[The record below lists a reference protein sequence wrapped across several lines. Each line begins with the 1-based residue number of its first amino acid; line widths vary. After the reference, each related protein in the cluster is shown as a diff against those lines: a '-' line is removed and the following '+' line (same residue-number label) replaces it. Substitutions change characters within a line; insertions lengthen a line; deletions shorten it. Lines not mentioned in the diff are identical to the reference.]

1 MSDGFFEET
10 KKTKSYSPEDYTKE
24 ENVAEFMGEMPSISV
39 GSGADLSKSVQ
50 EAQRESTATAF
61 LNLYD
66 DNAEQATIAID
77 KARKAQ
83 AKGLLAS
90 PQMFMDMD
98 NSEMEVLSAKE
109 LSSDFQK
116 IIIGNPSRVAT
127 YRDQL
132 PQLDAWVRAARW
144 ANMSHEER
152 MREIQSGYEK
162 NGVPYP
168 KRIEMTTQGYRL
180 LPSGRFV
187 RDGRVEDAP
196 VSYLETCGPEERKVI
211 ERGMRLIR
219 REVKFDPFNVEM
231 GGLTDEGKKYL
242 VGQAVAHFKKR
253 IALLNELNMRMGASW
268 KEMGDADLTRKL
280 NQISRERG
288 VDLSDIELPTLR
300 KGGMESVDYAEALNV
315 LGWRDIAK
323 YGRRLFGYTKSP
335 EELAQIDGNS
345 PIEDQLE
352 LLTYLSEQSEAIR
365 GLTMAGNVANAVAM
379 CIPYMIEFGLT
390 GGMATVAKHG
400 VRLGLKNAIKFS
412 MKQQGIDGLGSFV
425 KALGSS
431 KGWKALGSA
440 SKDVLTGELRRTPLM
455 LPKNAAQAL
464 NEWEGGPVY
473 ALDGSGVKTY
483 VPEAQVDELFTLIGR
498 TVLRDYTERVSE
510 WGGEVLPLDGAL
522 SKLVPKKWKNRIVQ
536 VFADR
541 VSRDPVKG
549 GMLVRSLRDGVPLS
563 GWVSE
568 TMEEFWNNALE
579 RAETLGYQMTGI
591 EVLNMNRESIVESG
605 EEAATIMI
613 STAVMT
619 NGHKVIRIPYQI
631 QRYRDFAKLKDD
643 HDAMVNAAAEV
654 PMEHRS
660 PEQAREFYEQ
670 MNTREFGVDPEDART
685 FYQSDPDM
693 AGRVGIT
700 EEAIAEA
707 EDKGKLVPV
716 SQSRLIAEQ
725 AKSPKDREAGDRL
738 LGMVQSWGM
747 SLKEALARDGGQEL
761 LDALR
766 ENRSDREKLKQKLM
780 SVFTGAKTAGLSN
793 SSIRPFVEVL
803 SFAAEHLAD
812 NLTTGT
818 GEVERAIDA
827 LLERTITPSM
837 VEVGTARARTAA
849 RVAEVRREER
859 EKTQEKITKLRAKLE
874 GEVEQKTEP
883 VVEQKAE
890 AELKTET
897 KTEPETKAEAK
908 AEKARS
914 ESAAD
919 RRWREKEEKEEADRL
934 KREEKERERLQ
945 NASDAKAHLLE
956 NGEYARYEK
965 AVKVRVSKVLHMYPN
980 YSFDESVVEDVL
992 WAEIGRA
999 IKAHDESK
1007 GASLATLASTY
1018 MKNGLST
1025 YLAKERKR
1033 QDGFTSLDEEI
1044 SGRDGD
1050 TATRA
1055 DFVASG
1061 QGTPLE
1067 VLSTKELYQGFL
1079 KWYAGLSPL
1088 EQKVVDLM
1096 AQSKYWKANGG
1107 YNGAAIA
1114 RELGVSRETTNR
1126 IIQKALA
1133 YKARKSR
1140 TVYQAAQ
1147 VSSGLRGL
1155 LRRIA
1160 EEKNLQDDPVLKA
1173 LLGNGDG
1180 VIRTKRGTIAVPFDG
1195 GGQHAIAKHLVETGK
1210 ASTGGVTLEE
1220 LAKYLPMAHEIGER
1234 KFEKKANRAVY
1245 WLTPPGGAIRFKL
1258 VTAVDQ
1264 SGRET
1269 LVTFCS
1275 KRHGEQTKK
1284 AARTAMLQQNAR
1296 TPRTTRYDD
1305 TIHQLFGISSEV
1317 RGSFTPGEKFA
1328 ESFQAVIELVK
1339 GKANVS
1345 TLCHESAHWL
1355 KALME
1360 ALCEMKD
1367 AEGNFLASEQL
1378 RGELDSINKWLDR
1391 QTYQEKEGTREREI
1405 EREEKFARAFE
1416 YYIQNGEPPTAGVSA
1431 AFRTLKRYLKAIYR
1445 WCRNFASQ
1453 FGFEWD
1459 EEIERTFASM
1469 FATDTTLERESPLRE
1484 ALAELKGTFAGL
1496 TGITDKETADFVRLV
1511 NVADAQAEEALE
1523 RRKRK
1528 LLPGLRRKWK
1538 ESAEAAKDE
1547 IPVYKAWDGARKEP
1561 LDYRTLE
1568 LDPTIGAENASALR
1582 KLGLASGKSKKG
1594 SDVPAFAERYGY
1606 SSAQAL
1612 VQDLLNAQAP
1622 EDFVKEHVN
1631 AMEAKF
1637 QQDLGLDEEALS
1649 TKGTLDLLD
1658 GLIKLLREKSGRA
1671 ERLQERAEMKRMAAE
1686 EIAQMPVSQV
1696 ERDTKQI
1703 NALRTFNRKLVE
1715 SIGKKDFTEALYQA
1729 TQVRKGLILLKEK
1742 ADAKREVDKTRRLL
1756 RRAVQAKRG
1765 RIYGTHHEALK
1776 ELAFMFGFSEKRAD
1790 AVENGKPNW
1799 RRQAMAMAEQD
1810 SGGGSLWSDAY
1821 FEDVPRR
1828 YQDISYGA
1836 FAELSDFA
1844 RFLYGEGRELVKDA
1858 KGSFAQRANERVE
1871 ACVAELSNQRAR
1883 YTDKQDKGLSA
1894 RLGSFAR
1901 GFFHCGENLAT
1912 FLERADGYKANGPNT
1927 ALRNLLKDA
1936 ATREIELES
1945 GALSRCGKALKEL
1958 AKEQKLIRIP
1968 QVRLDLTE
1976 MSRLHGYS
1984 SWTPEMVIA
1993 ACLNMGNELN
2003 RKRLM
2008 EGYGWTDEDLAE
2020 IASSLSEGQWK
2031 QVQEIWDSL
2040 SGDLQ
2045 EAAAKTFLEENH
2057 FHLKMVEAEAFE
2069 VQSSDGKTLTVRG
2082 GYYPLRYTHYSQ
2094 KTQEQIGMSLRRLHR
2109 DVSSL
2114 HRRAESA
2121 KVSDPVKLSLT
2132 VPLVHIHE
2140 TAQYAAMRMPLRE
2153 VLSVVRDG
2161 RYETAFGTTQSFEYY
2176 KMMVALLKNMAN
2188 PEAGTEGLGEG
2199 VERWAR
2205 MTLTSTA
2212 LMGNPST
2219 VLMQATSATAGLEE
2233 VGGYYLDSL
2242 LEMGR
2247 GPKAFVESVKV
2258 KSAMM
2263 RHRAEYYDIDLR
2275 GSVNEFTDGKM
2286 KKVQRGFARAGYF
2299 AMRGLDA
2306 IVASVAW
2313 DAKYRRVIADLLKE
2327 GKELPEAESKA
2338 LAEAD
2343 DFVARTQ
2350 GAARTLDLTPVQL
2363 SRWGRMLSP
2372 FITSAGALYNT
2383 LYRTAGRTVHGELT
2397 VPEAAGALLSNLV
2410 MPALLAGMAR
2420 WLIAGGAAGGDDEET
2435 RLRASKAFM
2444 REVISS
2450 PFSGMPFVRDIVN
2463 KGTTMAIDRFYG
2475 GKRSY
2480 SGALFDAGALG
2491 ALEEIGGAAF
2501 SGAGAMA
2508 DGNWERGLWLWSD
2521 ALGNAFQVPAIT
2533 IYRKAKR
2540 VYENNG
2546 GELPE
2551 ILEEFDNAVKPAR
2564 GRRRE

>member
-1 MSDGFFEET
+1 
-10 KKTKSYSPEDYTKE
+10 
-24 ENVAEFMGEMPSISV
+24 
-39 GSGADLSKSVQ
+39 
-50 EAQRESTATAF
+50 
-61 LNLYD
+61 
-66 DNAEQATIAID
+66 
-77 KARKAQ
+77 
-83 AKGLLAS
+83 
-90 PQMFMDMD
+90 
-98 NSEMEVLSAKE
+98 
-109 LSSDFQK
+109 
-116 IIIGNPSRVAT
+116 
-127 YRDQL
+127 
-132 PQLDAWVRAARW
+132 
-144 ANMSHEER
+144 
-152 MREIQSGYEK
+152 
-162 NGVPYP
+162 
-168 KRIEMTTQGYRL
+168 
-180 LPSGRFV
+180 
-187 RDGRVEDAP
+187 
-196 VSYLETCGPEERKVI
+196 
-211 ERGMRLIR
+211 
-219 REVKFDPFNVEM
+219 
-231 GGLTDEGKKYL
+231 
-242 VGQAVAHFKKR
+242 
-253 IALLNELNMRMGASW
+253 
-268 KEMGDADLTRKL
+268 
-280 NQISRERG
+280 
-288 VDLSDIELPTLR
+288 
-300 KGGMESVDYAEALNV
+300 
-315 LGWRDIAK
+315 
-323 YGRRLFGYTKSP
+323 
-335 EELAQIDGNS
+335 
-345 PIEDQLE
+345 
-352 LLTYLSEQSEAIR
+352 
-365 GLTMAGNVANAVAM
+365 
-379 CIPYMIEFGLT
+379 
-390 GGMATVAKHG
+390 
-400 VRLGLKNAIKFS
+400 
-412 MKQQGIDGLGSFV
+412 
-425 KALGSS
+425 
-431 KGWKALGSA
+431 
-440 SKDVLTGELRRTPLM
+440 
-455 LPKNAAQAL
+455 
-464 NEWEGGPVY
+464 
-473 ALDGSGVKTY
+473 
-483 VPEAQVDELFTLIGR
+483 
-498 TVLRDYTERVSE
+498 
-510 WGGEVLPLDGAL
+510 
-522 SKLVPKKWKNRIVQ
+522 
-536 VFADR
+536 
-541 VSRDPVKG
+541 
-549 GMLVRSLRDGVPLS
+549 
-563 GWVSE
+563 
-568 TMEEFWNNALE
+568 
-579 RAETLGYQMTGI
+579 
-591 EVLNMNRESIVESG
+591 
-605 EEAATIMI
+605 
-613 STAVMT
+613 
-619 NGHKVIRIPYQI
+619 
-631 QRYRDFAKLKDD
+631 
-643 HDAMVNAAAEV
+643 
-654 PMEHRS
+654 
-660 PEQAREFYEQ
+660 
-670 MNTREFGVDPEDART
+670 
-685 FYQSDPDM
+685 
-693 AGRVGIT
+693 
-700 EEAIAEA
+700 
-707 EDKGKLVPV
+707 
-716 SQSRLIAEQ
+716 
-725 AKSPKDREAGDRL
+725 
-738 LGMVQSWGM
+738 
-747 SLKEALARDGGQEL
+747 
-761 LDALR
+761 
-766 ENRSDREKLKQKLM
+766 
-780 SVFTGAKTAGLSN
+780 
-793 SSIRPFVEVL
+793 
-803 SFAAEHLAD
+803 
-812 NLTTGT
+812 
-818 GEVERAIDA
+818 
-827 LLERTITPSM
+827 
-837 VEVGTARARTAA
+837 
-849 RVAEVRREER
+849 
-859 EKTQEKITKLRAKLE
+859 
-874 GEVEQKTEP
+874 
-883 VVEQKAE
+883 
-890 AELKTET
+890 
-897 KTEPETKAEAK
+897 
-908 AEKARS
+908 
-914 ESAAD
+914 
-919 RRWREKEEKEEADRL
+919 
-934 KREEKERERLQ
+934 
-945 NASDAKAHLLE
+945 
-956 NGEYARYEK
+956 
-965 AVKVRVSKVLHMYPN
+965 
-980 YSFDESVVEDVL
+980 
-992 WAEIGRA
+992 
-999 IKAHDESK
+999 
-1007 GASLATLASTY
+1007 
-1018 MKNGLST
+1018 
-1025 YLAKERKR
+1025 
-1033 QDGFTSLDEEI
+1033 
-1044 SGRDGD
+1044 
-1050 TATRA
+1050 
-1055 DFVASG
+1055 
-1061 QGTPLE
+1061 
-1067 VLSTKELYQGFL
+1067 
-1079 KWYAGLSPL
+1079 
-1088 EQKVVDLM
+1088 
-1096 AQSKYWKANGG
+1096 
-1107 YNGAAIA
+1107 
-1114 RELGVSRETTNR
+1114 
-1126 IIQKALA
+1126 
-1133 YKARKSR
+1133 
-1140 TVYQAAQ
+1140 
-1147 VSSGLRGL
+1147 
-1155 LRRIA
+1155 
-1160 EEKNLQDDPVLKA
+1160 
-1173 LLGNGDG
+1173 
-1180 VIRTKRGTIAVPFDG
+1180 
-1195 GGQHAIAKHLVETGK
+1195 
-1210 ASTGGVTLEE
+1210 
-1220 LAKYLPMAHEIGER
+1220 
-1234 KFEKKANRAVY
+1234 
-1245 WLTPPGGAIRFKL
+1245 
-1258 VTAVDQ
+1258 
-1264 SGRET
+1264 
-1269 LVTFCS
+1269 
-1275 KRHGEQTKK
+1275 
-1284 AARTAMLQQNAR
+1284 MLQQNAR

-1305 TIHQLFGISSEV
+1305 TIHQLFGNSSEI

-1469 FATDTTLERESPLRE
+1469 FATDVTLDRESPLRE

-1606 SSAQAL
+1606 SSPQSL
-1612 VQDLLNAQAP
+1612 VQDLLNAQSP
-1622 EDFVKEHVN
+1622 EDFVKEQVN
-1631 AMEAKF
+1631 ATEAKF

-1686 EIAQMPVSQV
+1686 EIARMPVSQI

-1715 SIGKKDFTEALYQA
+1715 SIGKKEFTEALYQA
-1729 TQVRKGLILLKEK
+1729 TQVRKGLIVLKEK
-1742 ADAKREVDKTRRLL
+1742 SDAKREVDKTRRLL

-1765 RIYGTHHEALK
+1765 RLYGTHHEALK
-1776 ELAFMFGFSEKRAD
+1776 ELAFMFGFSGKRAD

-1799 RRQAMAMAEQD
+1799 RRQATAMADQD
-1810 SGGGSLWSDAY
+1810 SGGGSLWPDAY

-1871 ACVAELSNQRAR
+1871 ACVAELSRQRAK
-1883 YTDKQDKGLSA
+1883 YTDKQDKGLLA

-1912 FLERADGYKANGPNT
+1912 FLERADGYRANGPNT

-1945 GALSRCGKALKEL
+1945 GALSRCGRALKEL
-1958 AKEQKLIRIP
+1958 AKEQKSIRIP

-1976 MSRLHGYS
+1976 TSRLHGYS

-2003 RKRLM
+2003 RKRLT
-2008 EGYGWTDEDLAE
+2008 EGYGWTDEDLAK

-2040 SGDLQ
+2040 SGKLQ
-2045 EAAAKTFLEENH
+2045 EAAGETFLEENH
-2057 FHLKMVEAEAFE
+2057 FHLKMVEAEEFE

-2176 KMMVALLKNMAN
+2176 KMLVALLKNMAN

-2242 LEMGR
+2242 FEMSR
-2247 GPKAFVESVKV
+2247 GPMAFVESVKA

-2275 GSVNEFTDGKM
+2275 GSVNEFTDGKG

-2306 IVASVAW
+2306 LVASVAW

-2410 MPALLAGMAR
+2410 IPALLAGMAR

-2435 RLRASKAFM
+2435 RLRARKAFL

-2491 ALEEIGGAAF
+2491 ALEEIGESVF
-2501 SGAGAMA
+2501 SGAGALA
-2508 DGNWERGLWLWSD
+2508 DGNPGRSLWLWSD
-2521 ALGNAFQVPAIT
+2521 ALGNAFQVPVIT

>member
-1 MSDGFFEET
+1 MSDGLFEET
-10 KKTKSYSPEDYTKE
+10 KSMKGYSPEDYTKE
-24 ENVAEFMGEMPSISV
+24 EKVAEFMGDMPSISV

-50 EAQRESTATAF
+50 EAQQESTATAF

-77 KARKAQ
+77 KAHKAQ

-152 MREIQSGYEK
+152 MKEIQASYEK

-187 RDGRVEDAP
+187 KDGRVENAP
-196 VSYLETCGPEERKVI
+196 VSYLETCGPEERKAI

-219 REVKFDPFNVEM
+219 KEVKFDPFNVEM

-280 NQISRERG
+280 KQISHERG

-323 YGRRLFGYTKSP
+323 YGSRLFGYTKSP

-412 MKQQGIDGLGSFV
+412 MKQQGIDGFGSFV

-455 LPKNAAQAL
+455 LPKDAAQAL

-522 SKLVPKKWKNRIVQ
+522 SKLVPKKWRNRIVQ
-536 VFADR
+536 EFANR
-541 VSRDPVKG
+541 VSRDPAKG
-549 GMLVRSLRDGVPLS
+549 GMLLRSLHDGIPLS
-563 GWVSE
+563 GWASE
-568 TMEEFWNNALE
+568 AMEEFWNNALE

-605 EEAATIMI
+605 EEAATILI

-643 HDAMVNAAAEV
+643 HDSMVNAAAEV
-654 PMEHRS
+654 PLEQRS

-766 ENRSDREKLKQKLM
+766 EHRSDREKLKQKLM
-780 SVFTGAKTAGLSN
+780 SVFTGAKTAGLSS

-812 NLTTGT
+812 NLTTGSA
-818 GEVERAIDA
+818 EVERAIDA
-827 LLERTITPSM
+827 LLERTITPAM
-837 VEVGTARARTAA
+837 VEVGTARARTKA
-849 RVAEVRREER
+849 RVAEVRREEQ
-859 EKTQEKITKLRAKLE
+859 EKTAKLRAKQ
-874 GEVEQKTEP
+874 GESAAPKAEETEQKPEAKVEPKVETEP
-883 VVEQKAE
+883 
-890 AELKTET
+890 
-897 KTEPETKAEAK
+897 KTEPEAEEAPK
-908 AEKARS
+908 

-919 RRWREKEEKEEADRL
+919 RRWRESEEKEEADRL

-965 AVKVRVSKVLHMYPN
+965 AVKVRVSKALRTHPD
-980 YSFDESVVEDVL
+980 YSFDESVLEDVL

-1007 GASLATLASTY
+1007 GASLATLASAY
-1018 MKNGLST
+1018 MKTGLSA

-1044 SGRDGD
+1044 SGKDGN

-1067 VLSTKELYQGFL
+1067 VLSTKELDQEILEWF
-1079 KWYAGLSPL
+1079 ANLSPL
-1088 EQKVVDLM
+1088 KQKVVDLM
-1096 AQSKYWKANGG
+1096 AQSKYRKANGE

-1114 RELGVSRETTNR
+1114 RELGVSRETTNQAIR
-1126 IIQKALA
+1126 EVLA

-1147 VSSGLRGL
+1147 ISSGLRGL

-1160 EEKNLQDDPVLKA
+1160 EEKGLQDDPVLKV
-1173 LLGNGDG
+1173 LLGDSDG
-1180 VIRTKRGTIAVPFDG
+1180 AIRTKRGTIAVPFDR

-1234 KFEKKANRAVY
+1234 KFEKSPKIGRRKRRQGDGNAVY
-1245 WLTPPGGAIRFKL
+1245 TFTPEGQSYGYRL
-1258 VTAVDQ
+1258 VTAVD
-1264 SGRET
+1264 GGKET
-1269 LVTFCS
+1269 FVTFHS
-1275 KRHGEQTKK
+1275 TLGEKATKK
-1284 AARTAMLQQNAR
+1284 AVQSTISRSKTDLSLEN
-1296 TPRTTRYDD
+1296 RYGD

-1378 RGELDSINKWLDR
+1378 RGELDSINNWLDR

-1445 WCRNFASQ
+1445 WCKNFASQ

-1484 ALAELKGTFAGL
+1484 ALAELKGTFVGL
-1496 TGITDKETADFVRLV
+1496 TGITDKETADFIRLV

-1538 ESAEAAKDE
+1538 ESAEAAKNE
-1547 IPVYKAWDGARKEP
+1547 IPVYKVWEHARKEP

-1568 LDPTIGAENASALR
+1568 LDPMIGAENASALR
-1582 KLGLASGKSKKG
+1582 KLGLVSAKSKKG

-1606 SSAQAL
+1606 SSPQAL

-1622 EDFVKEHVN
+1622 EDFVKEQVN

-1637 QQDLGLDEEALS
+1637 QQDLGMDEEALS

-1686 EIAQMPVSQV
+1686 EIARMPVSQV

-1729 TQVRKGLILLKEK
+1729 TQVRKGLIRLKEK

-1765 RIYGTHHEALK
+1765 RIHGTYHEALK
-1776 ELAFMFGFSEKRAD
+1776 ELAFMFGFSEKRVD
-1790 AVENGKPNW
+1790 AVESGKPNW

-1810 SGGGSLWSDAY
+1810 SGGSSLWSDAY

-1828 YQDISYGA
+1828 YQAISYGA
-1836 FAELSDFA
+1836 FTELSDFA

-1871 ACVAELSNQRAR
+1871 ACVAELSNQSAK
-1883 YTDKQDKGLSA
+1883 YTDKQDKGLLA

-1912 FLERADGYKANGPNT
+1912 FFERADGYKANGPNT
-1927 ALRNLLKDA
+1927 ALRDILKDA

-1945 GALSRCGKALKEL
+1945 GALSRCGKALNEL
-1958 AKEQKLIRIP
+1958 AKEQKTIRIP

-2008 EGYGWTDEDLAE
+2008 EGYGWTDEDLAK
-2020 IASSLSEGQWK
+2020 IASSLSMGQWK
-2031 QVQEIWDSL
+2031 LFQ
-2040 SGDLQ
+2040 G
-2045 EAAAKTFLEENH
+2045 
-2057 FHLKMVEAEAFE
+2057 
-2069 VQSSDGKTLTVRG
+2069 
-2082 GYYPLRYTHYSQ
+2082 
-2094 KTQEQIGMSLRRLHR
+2094 
-2109 DVSSL
+2109 
-2114 HRRAESA
+2114 
-2121 KVSDPVKLSLT
+2121 
-2132 VPLVHIHE
+2132 
-2140 TAQYAAMRMPLRE
+2140 
-2153 VLSVVRDG
+2153 
-2161 RYETAFGTTQSFEYY
+2161 
-2176 KMMVALLKNMAN
+2176 NM
-2188 PEAGTEGLGEG
+2188 
-2199 VERWAR
+2199 
-2205 MTLTSTA
+2205 
-2212 LMGNPST
+2212 
-2219 VLMQATSATAGLEE
+2219 
-2233 VGGYYLDSL
+2233 
-2242 LEMGR
+2242 
-2247 GPKAFVESVKV
+2247 
-2258 KSAMM
+2258 
-2263 RHRAEYYDIDLR
+2263 
-2275 GSVNEFTDGKM
+2275 
-2286 KKVQRGFARAGYF
+2286 
-2299 AMRGLDA
+2299 
-2306 IVASVAW
+2306 
-2313 DAKYRRVIADLLKE
+2313 
-2327 GKELPEAESKA
+2327 
-2338 LAEAD
+2338 
-2343 DFVARTQ
+2343 
-2350 GAARTLDLTPVQL
+2350 
-2363 SRWGRMLSP
+2363 
-2372 FITSAGALYNT
+2372 
-2383 LYRTAGRTVHGELT
+2383 
-2397 VPEAAGALLSNLV
+2397 
-2410 MPALLAGMAR
+2410 
-2420 WLIAGGAAGGDDEET
+2420 
-2435 RLRASKAFM
+2435 
-2444 REVISS
+2444 
-2450 PFSGMPFVRDIVN
+2450 
-2463 KGTTMAIDRFYG
+2463 
-2475 GKRSY
+2475 
-2480 SGALFDAGALG
+2480 
-2491 ALEEIGGAAF
+2491 
-2501 SGAGAMA
+2501 
-2508 DGNWERGLWLWSD
+2508 
-2521 ALGNAFQVPAIT
+2521 
-2533 IYRKAKR
+2533 
-2540 VYENNG
+2540 
-2546 GELPE
+2546 
-2551 ILEEFDNAVKPAR
+2551 
-2564 GRRRE
+2564 

>member
-1 MSDGFFEET
+1 MSDGLFEEA
-10 KKTKSYSPEDYTKE
+10 KKTTGYSPEDYTKE

-152 MREIQSGYEK
+152 MKEIQASYEK

-187 RDGRVEDAP
+187 KDGRVENAP

-219 REVKFDPFNVEM
+219 KEAKFDPFNVEM

-268 KEMGDADLTRKL
+268 REMGDADLTRKL

-365 GLTMAGNVANAVAM
+365 GLTMTGNVANAIAM

-455 LPKNAAQAL
+455 LPKDAAQAL

-473 ALDGSGVKTY
+473 AMDGNGVKTY

-522 SKLVPKKWKNRIVQ
+522 SKLVPKKWRNRIVQ
-536 VFADR
+536 EFANR
-541 VSRDPVKG
+541 VSRDPAKG
-549 GMLVRSLRDGVPLS
+549 GMLLRSLRDGVPLS
-563 GWVSE
+563 GWASE
-568 TMEEFWNNALE
+568 AMEEFWNNALE

-605 EEAATIMI
+605 EEAATILI

-660 PEQAREFYEQ
+660 PEQAREFYER

-707 EDKGKLVPV
+707 EDKGRLVPV

-766 ENRSDREKLKQKLM
+766 EHRSDREKLKQKLM
-780 SVFTGAKTAGLSN
+780 SVFTGAKAAGLSS

-818 GEVERAIDA
+818 EEVERAIDA
-827 LLERTITPSM
+827 LLERTITPSK

-849 RVAEVRREER
+849 RVAGVRRGGQKPEAEQ
-859 EKTQEKITKLRAKLE
+859 KTEPEAKA
-874 GEVEQKTEP
+874 EVEQKTEP
-883 VVEQKAE
+883 EAEQK
-890 AELKTET
+890 T
-897 KTEPETKAEAK
+897 
-908 AEKARS
+908 EKARS

-945 NASDAKAHLLE
+945 NASDAKAYLLE

-965 AVKVRVSKVLHMYPN
+965 AVKVRVSKVLRAYPN
-980 YSFDESVVEDVL
+980 YSFDESVLEDVL

-1007 GASLATLASTY
+1007 GASLATLASAY

-1033 QDGFTSLDEEI
+1033 QDGFTSLDEEV
-1044 SGRDGD
+1044 SGKDGD

-1055 DFVASG
+1055 DFVADS
-1061 QGTPLE
+1061 QGTPLQE
-1067 VLSTKELYQGFL
+1067 LSSKELDQEIREWF
-1079 KWYAGLSPL
+1079 AGLSPL
-1088 EQKVVDLM
+1088 EQKVVACMGRDEYKT
-1096 AQSKYWKANGG
+1096 ATGE

-1114 RELGVSRETTNR
+1114 REVGVSRETTNR
-1126 IIQKALA
+1126 ILRRAEA
-1133 YKARKSR
+1133 YKARLKR
-1140 TVYQAAQ
+1140 TLPQAAQ
-1147 VSSGLRGL
+1147 VSPGLRGL

-1160 EEKNLQDDPVLKA
+1160 EEKGLQDDPVLKV
-1173 LLGNGDG
+1173 LLGDGNGA
-1180 VIRTKRGTIAVPFDG
+1180 IRTKRGTIAVPFDG

-1234 KFEKKANRAVY
+1234 KFEKSPKIGRRKRRQGEGNAVY
-1245 WLTPPGGAIRFKL
+1245 TLTPEGQSYGYRL
-1258 VTAVDQ
+1258 VTAVD
-1264 SGRET
+1264 GGKET
-1269 LVTFCS
+1269 LVTFHS
-1275 KRHGEQTKK
+1275 TLGEKATKK
-1284 AARTAMLQQNAR
+1284 AVQSTISRSKTDLSLEN
-1296 TPRTTRYDD
+1296 RYED
-1305 TIHQLFGISSEV
+1305 TIHQLFGNSSEI

-1469 FATDTTLERESPLRE
+1469 FATDATLDRESPLRE

-1606 SSAQAL
+1606 SSPQSL
-1612 VQDLLNAQAP
+1612 VQDLLNAQSP
-1622 EDFVKEHVN
+1622 EDFVKEQVN
-1631 AMEAKF
+1631 ATEAKF

-1686 EIAQMPVSQV
+1686 EIARMPVSQV

-1715 SIGKKDFTEALYQA
+1715 SIGKKEFTEALYQA
-1729 TQVRKGLILLKEK
+1729 TQVRKGLIVLKEK
-1742 ADAKREVDKTRRLL
+1742 SDAKREVDKTRRLL

-1765 RIYGTHHEALK
+1765 RLYGTHHEALK
-1776 ELAFMFGFSEKRAD
+1776 ELAFMFGFSGKRAD

-1799 RRQAMAMAEQD
+1799 RRQATAMADQD
-1810 SGGGSLWSDAY
+1810 SGGGSLWPDAY

-1871 ACVAELSNQRAR
+1871 ACVAELSCQRAK

-1912 FLERADGYKANGPNT
+1912 FLERADGYRANGPNT

-1945 GALSRCGKALKEL
+1945 GALSRCGRALKEL
-1958 AKEQKLIRIP
+1958 AKEQKSIRIP
-1968 QVRLDLTE
+1968 RVRLDLTE
-1976 MSRLHGYS
+1976 TSRLHGYS

-2003 RKRLM
+2003 RKRLT
-2008 EGYGWTDEDLAE
+2008 EGYGWTDEELAK

-2040 SGDLQ
+2040 SGELQ
-2045 EAAAKTFLEENH
+2045 EAAGETFLEENH
-2057 FHLKMVEAEAFE
+2057 FHLKMVEAEEFE

-2176 KMMVALLKNMAN
+2176 KMLVALLKNMAN

-2242 LEMGR
+2242 FEMSR
-2247 GPKAFVESVKV
+2247 GPMAFVESVKA

-2275 GSVNEFTDGKM
+2275 GSVNEFTDGKG

-2306 IVASVAW
+2306 LVASVAW

-2410 MPALLAGMAR
+2410 IPALLAGMAR
-2420 WLIAGGAAGGDDEET
+2420 WLIAGGAASGDDEES

-2491 ALEEIGGAAF
+2491 ALEEIGESVF
-2501 SGAGAMA
+2501 SGAGALA
-2508 DGNWERGLWLWSD
+2508 DGNPGRSLWLWSD
-2521 ALGNAFQVPAIT
+2521 ALGNAFQVPVIT

>member
-1 MSDGFFEET
+1 
-10 KKTKSYSPEDYTKE
+10 
-24 ENVAEFMGEMPSISV
+24 
-39 GSGADLSKSVQ
+39 
-50 EAQRESTATAF
+50 
-61 LNLYD
+61 
-66 DNAEQATIAID
+66 
-77 KARKAQ
+77 
-83 AKGLLAS
+83 
-90 PQMFMDMD
+90 
-98 NSEMEVLSAKE
+98 
-109 LSSDFQK
+109 
-116 IIIGNPSRVAT
+116 
-127 YRDQL
+127 
-132 PQLDAWVRAARW
+132 
-144 ANMSHEER
+144 
-152 MREIQSGYEK
+152 
-162 NGVPYP
+162 
-168 KRIEMTTQGYRL
+168 
-180 LPSGRFV
+180 
-187 RDGRVEDAP
+187 
-196 VSYLETCGPEERKVI
+196 
-211 ERGMRLIR
+211 
-219 REVKFDPFNVEM
+219 
-231 GGLTDEGKKYL
+231 
-242 VGQAVAHFKKR
+242 
-253 IALLNELNMRMGASW
+253 
-268 KEMGDADLTRKL
+268 
-280 NQISRERG
+280 
-288 VDLSDIELPTLR
+288 
-300 KGGMESVDYAEALNV
+300 
-315 LGWRDIAK
+315 
-323 YGRRLFGYTKSP
+323 
-335 EELAQIDGNS
+335 
-345 PIEDQLE
+345 
-352 LLTYLSEQSEAIR
+352 
-365 GLTMAGNVANAVAM
+365 
-379 CIPYMIEFGLT
+379 
-390 GGMATVAKHG
+390 
-400 VRLGLKNAIKFS
+400 
-412 MKQQGIDGLGSFV
+412 
-425 KALGSS
+425 
-431 KGWKALGSA
+431 
-440 SKDVLTGELRRTPLM
+440 
-455 LPKNAAQAL
+455 
-464 NEWEGGPVY
+464 
-473 ALDGSGVKTY
+473 
-483 VPEAQVDELFTLIGR
+483 
-498 TVLRDYTERVSE
+498 
-510 WGGEVLPLDGAL
+510 
-522 SKLVPKKWKNRIVQ
+522 
-536 VFADR
+536 
-541 VSRDPVKG
+541 
-549 GMLVRSLRDGVPLS
+549 
-563 GWVSE
+563 
-568 TMEEFWNNALE
+568 
-579 RAETLGYQMTGI
+579 
-591 EVLNMNRESIVESG
+591 
-605 EEAATIMI
+605 
-613 STAVMT
+613 
-619 NGHKVIRIPYQI
+619 
-631 QRYRDFAKLKDD
+631 
-643 HDAMVNAAAEV
+643 
-654 PMEHRS
+654 
-660 PEQAREFYEQ
+660 
-670 MNTREFGVDPEDART
+670 
-685 FYQSDPDM
+685 
-693 AGRVGIT
+693 
-700 EEAIAEA
+700 
-707 EDKGKLVPV
+707 
-716 SQSRLIAEQ
+716 
-725 AKSPKDREAGDRL
+725 
-738 LGMVQSWGM
+738 
-747 SLKEALARDGGQEL
+747 
-761 LDALR
+761 
-766 ENRSDREKLKQKLM
+766 
-780 SVFTGAKTAGLSN
+780 
-793 SSIRPFVEVL
+793 
-803 SFAAEHLAD
+803 
-812 NLTTGT
+812 
-818 GEVERAIDA
+818 
-827 LLERTITPSM
+827 
-837 VEVGTARARTAA
+837 
-849 RVAEVRREER
+849 
-859 EKTQEKITKLRAKLE
+859 
-874 GEVEQKTEP
+874 
-883 VVEQKAE
+883 
-890 AELKTET
+890 
-897 KTEPETKAEAK
+897 
-908 AEKARS
+908 
-914 ESAAD
+914 
-919 RRWREKEEKEEADRL
+919 
-934 KREEKERERLQ
+934 
-945 NASDAKAHLLE
+945 
-956 NGEYARYEK
+956 
-965 AVKVRVSKVLHMYPN
+965 
-980 YSFDESVVEDVL
+980 
-992 WAEIGRA
+992 
-999 IKAHDESK
+999 
-1007 GASLATLASTY
+1007 
-1018 MKNGLST
+1018 
-1025 YLAKERKR
+1025 
-1033 QDGFTSLDEEI
+1033 
-1044 SGRDGD
+1044 
-1050 TATRA
+1050 
-1055 DFVASG
+1055 
-1061 QGTPLE
+1061 
-1067 VLSTKELYQGFL
+1067 
-1079 KWYAGLSPL
+1079 
-1088 EQKVVDLM
+1088 
-1096 AQSKYWKANGG
+1096 
-1107 YNGAAIA
+1107 
-1114 RELGVSRETTNR
+1114 
-1126 IIQKALA
+1126 
-1133 YKARKSR
+1133 
-1140 TVYQAAQ
+1140 
-1147 VSSGLRGL
+1147 
-1155 LRRIA
+1155 
-1160 EEKNLQDDPVLKA
+1160 
-1173 LLGNGDG
+1173 
-1180 VIRTKRGTIAVPFDG
+1180 
-1195 GGQHAIAKHLVETGK
+1195 
-1210 ASTGGVTLEE
+1210 
-1220 LAKYLPMAHEIGER
+1220 
-1234 KFEKKANRAVY
+1234 
-1245 WLTPPGGAIRFKL
+1245 
-1258 VTAVDQ
+1258 
-1264 SGRET
+1264 
-1269 LVTFCS
+1269 
-1275 KRHGEQTKK
+1275 
-1284 AARTAMLQQNAR
+1284 MLQQNAR
-1296 TPRTTRYDD
+1296 TPGTTRYED
-1305 TIHQLFGISSEV
+1305 TIHQLFGNSSEI

-1469 FATDTTLERESPLRE
+1469 FATDVTLDRESPLRE

-1511 NVADAQAEEALE
+1511 NLADAQAEEALE

-1528 LLPGLRRKWK
+1528 LLPGLRRKWRV
-1538 ESAEAAKDE
+1538 SAEAAKNE

-1637 QQDLGLDEEALS
+1637 QQDSGLDEEALS

-1658 GLIKLLREKSGRA
+1658 GLIKLLREKSGRE

-1686 EIAQMPVSQV
+1686 EIARMPVSQI

-1715 SIGKKDFTEALYQA
+1715 SIGKKEFTEALYQA
-1729 TQVRKGLILLKEK
+1729 TQVRKGLIVLKEK
-1742 ADAKREVDKTRRLL
+1742 SDAKREVDKTRRLL

-1765 RIYGTHHEALK
+1765 RLYGTHHEALK
-1776 ELAFMFGFSEKRAD
+1776 ELAFMFGFSGKRAD

-1799 RRQAMAMAEQD
+1799 RRQATAMADQD

-1871 ACVAELSNQRAR
+1871 ACVAELSRQRAK

-1912 FLERADGYKANGPNT
+1912 FLERADGYRANGPNT

-1945 GALSRCGKALKEL
+1945 GALSRCGRALKEL
-1958 AKEQKLIRIP
+1958 AKEQKSIRIP

-1976 MSRLHGYS
+1976 TSRLHGYS

-2003 RKRLM
+2003 RKRLT
-2008 EGYGWTDEDLAE
+2008 EGYGWTDEELAK

-2040 SGDLQ
+2040 SGELQ
-2045 EAAAKTFLEENH
+2045 EAAGETFLEENH

-2121 KVSDPVKLSLT
+2121 KVSDPVKLSLM

-2176 KMMVALLKNMAN
+2176 KMLVALLKNMAN

-2242 LEMGR
+2242 FEMSR
-2247 GPKAFVESVKV
+2247 GPMAFVESVKA